1 MLDEILKDGYL
12 TEGDVR
18 KLIRQVI
25 LGINHSHEVGVIHR
39 DIKAEN
45 IVFKDKECTE
55 VKLIDFGLG
64 VKGMEFAS
72 GIVGTPFYMAPEL
85 FSSKF

>member
-1 MLDEILKDGYL
+1 M
-12 TEGDVR
+12 
-18 KLIRQVI
+18 

-45 IVFKDKECTE
+45 IVFKDKECKE
-55 VKLIDFGLG
+55 CKLIDFGLG

-72 GIVGTPFYMAPEL
+72 GIVGTPF
-85 FSSKF
+85 